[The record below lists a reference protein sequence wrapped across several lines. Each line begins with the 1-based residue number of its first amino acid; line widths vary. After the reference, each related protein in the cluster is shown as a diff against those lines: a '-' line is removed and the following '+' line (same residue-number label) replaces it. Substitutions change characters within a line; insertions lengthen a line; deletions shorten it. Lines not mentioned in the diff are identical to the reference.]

1 MRGGLIKSNLIQNSR
16 LKGDFVKFKIL
27 STYIT
32 SLAMGLLISVASA
45 DEVTV
50 MLDEAKAAY
59 IKEDFQLSL
68 VRMQQA
74 TTIVRELQNETLG
87 KLFPP
92 PMSGWKKVQPKD
104 KDENLL
110 SKAMDLGVASGIAG
124 RYEKD
129 AQFVQ
134 LALVNNPPPL
144 VALTLSAMQ
153 SVASVAAG
161 NEKVT
166 VKGSGEVVYSGVV
179 QCSDKEACHVV
190 LPLANGFYLMAYS
203 NITAKVDMLSY
214 VQAFNVT
221 ALENHN

>member
-1 MRGGLIKSNLIQNSR
+1 M
-16 LKGDFVKFKIL
+16 KFKTIGAVIV
-27 STYIT
+27 SIIFT
-32 SLAMGLLISVASA
+32 GLFASSVSA

-68 VRMQQA
+68 TRMQQA
-74 TTIVRELQNETLG
+74 TTIVRELQNVTLE
-87 KLFPP
+87 KLFPVAI
-92 PMSGWKKVQPKD
+92 SGWKKVQAKD

-110 SKAMDLGVASGIAG
+110 SKAMDMGVASGIAQ
-124 RYEKD
+124 RYEKE

-134 LALVNNPPPL
+134 LALVNNPPSL

-166 VKGSGEVVYSGVV
+166 VDGSGDVVYSGVL
-179 QCSDKEACHVV
+179 QCSDKEACHLV

-203 NITAKVDMLSY
+203 NITAKADLLSY
-214 VQAFNVT
+214 VQAFNVK
-221 ALENHN
+221 ALESKP